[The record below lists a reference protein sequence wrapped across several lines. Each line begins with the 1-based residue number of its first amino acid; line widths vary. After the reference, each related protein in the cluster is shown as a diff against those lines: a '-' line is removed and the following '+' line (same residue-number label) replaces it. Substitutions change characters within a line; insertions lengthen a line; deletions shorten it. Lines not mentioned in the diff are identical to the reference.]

1 MQYGFVIPGGDAR
14 IVIEL
19 AVEAE
24 AAGWDGVF
32 IPDCIYIDSEL
43 DPQMPAYDP
52 WAALAAIAVQTQRVR
67 LGTMLTPVSR
77 RRPWKLARETATID
91 QLSRGRLVLPVGLGA
106 LDDAGFGRVGEATDR
121 KTRAELLDEGLE
133 ILAGLWSGQ
142 PFSYRGK
149 HYHVENLTFLPPPV
163 QSPRI
168 PVWVVGAWPR
178 PKSMQRVLRWDGLL
192 PARMNDDGSFAD
204 VIPADLQAMRA
215 YISEH
220 RQQTTPF
227 DVVMEGRTPGDD
239 REQAIAMIRPFAEA
253 GATWWNEAMW
263 MPPNS
268 PEDVRARIRQGP
280 PRIAWPAAGGY

>member
-1 MQYGFVIPGGDAR
+1 MQYGFVIPGGDVR
-14 IVIEL
+14 IVVEL

-32 IPDCIYIDSEL
+32 IPDCIYIDSEM
-43 DPQMPAYDP
+43 DPHMPGYDP
-52 WAALAAIAVQTQRVR
+52 WAALAAMAAQTRRVK

-91 QLSRGRLVLPVGLGA
+91 QLSNGRLILPVGLGA
-106 LDDAGFGRVGEATDR
+106 LDDMGFAGVGEATDR

-142 PFSYRGK
+142 PFSFSGK
-149 HYHVENLTFLPPPV
+149 HYHLQDIQFLPPPV
-163 QSPRI
+163 QTPRI

-192 PARMNDDGSFAD
+192 PASMNADGSFAD
-204 VIPADLQAMRA
+204 VTPTDLQAMRDF
-215 YISEH
+215 ISEH
-220 RQQTTPF
+220 RPQAAPF
-227 DVVMEGRTPGDD
+227 DIVMEGRTPGDD
-239 REQAIAMIRPFAEA
+239 PAQARATVRAFAEA

-263 MPPNS
+263 MAPNS
-268 PEDVRARIRQGP
+268 PEDIRARIRQGP
-280 PRIAWPAAGGY
+280 PRID